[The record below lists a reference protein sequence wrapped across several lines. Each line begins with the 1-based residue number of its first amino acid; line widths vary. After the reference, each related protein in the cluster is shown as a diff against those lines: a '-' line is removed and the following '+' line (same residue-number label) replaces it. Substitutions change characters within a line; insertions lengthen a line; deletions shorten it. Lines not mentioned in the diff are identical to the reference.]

1 MWNTALGISSLVV
14 MPLAFIFLVY
24 ATGHAIFTWE
34 WRMFLIALIVFAVA
48 VVAHAILG
56 ILSEG

>member
-1 MWNTALGISSLVV
+1 MWNTALGVSSFIV

-34 WRMFLIALIVFAVA
+34 WRTFLIALIIFLVA
-48 VVAHAILG
+48 IIAHTVLG